1 MAEASIDI
9 RIFENK
15 EMKAVDMA
23 ELMDAAIFRTG
34 VIQGCETKI
43 ENGLFTIEGGRI
55 VVGGRLG
62 VVTGGT
68 VPNPTTLSKTEICY
82 PIAVCDL
89 ADANRPFYFMMATS
103 SDLTSLGLDN
113 ENRNPNFNVQNGRDA
128 LFFGTVEVDPATGL
142 ANPSTY
148 QKLGQATARKGWDW
162 YSQIAK
168 QITDLETAVN
178 NKLTWKSVQE
188 ADYQGADFHAIPAG
202 TKEIYVAI
210 WIRWTSGSDNSQKT
224 SIGFHLPVNDTLFV
238 SSASLIGHVNHWTK
252 TNDGFV
258 RLRLVKNNEGYFVK
272 VYNVY
277 QGDTD
282 VTNTCYW
289 RILYR

>member
-9 RIFENK
+9 RVFPNK
-15 EMKAVDMA
+15 EMTSIDFA
-23 ELMDAAIFRTG
+23 EMMDTAIFNTG
-34 VIQGCETKI
+34 VIQGCSVTE
-43 ENGLFTIEGGRI
+43 LGGVLSISSGRL
-55 VVGGRLG
+55 VVRGRLG

-68 VPNPTTLSKTEICY
+68 IPTPTNLSTKQNCWLMAI
-82 PIAVCDL
+82 CDL
-89 ADANRPFYFMMATS
+89 SNNENPFYFLLATAD
-103 SDLTSLGLDN
+103 DLDRLGLSTEDRHLTFNIDN
-113 ENRNPNFNVQNGRDA
+113 GIEA
-128 LFFGTVEVDPATGL
+128 LTFGICEVDPATGL
-142 ANPSTY
+142 VSNYEAFS
-148 QKLGQATARKGWDW
+148 QATARKGWDW
-162 YSQIAK
+162 YDRLYN

-202 TKEIYVAI
+202 AKEIYVAI
-210 WIRWTSGSDNSQKT
+210 WIRWTSGSENSQKT
-224 SIGFHLPVNDTLFV
+224 SIGFHLPVNDALFV
-238 SSASLIGHVNHWTK
+238 SSASLVGHVNHWTK

-282 VTNTCYW
+282 ITNTCYW

>member
-23 ELMDAAIFRTG
+23 ELMDAAIFRNG

-68 VPNPTTLSKTEICY
+68 VPNPTSLSKTDICY

-89 ADANRPFYFMMATS
+89 ADANKPFYFMIATKD
-103 SDLTSLGLDN
+103 DLTSLGLDY
-113 ENRNPNFNVQNGRDA
+113 ENRSSNFNVQNGRDA

-142 ANPSTY
+142 INQNTY
-148 QKLGQATARKGWDW
+148 QKWGQATARKGWDW
-162 YSQIAK
+162 YSQIVN

-178 NKLTWKSVQE
+178 NKLTWKIASQT
-188 ADYQGADFHAIPAG
+188 DYDDALYHEVPSDA
-202 TKEIYVAI
+202 KEIYVVI
-210 WIRWTSGSDNSQKT
+210 WIRWVSTGSDTQKT
-224 SIGFHLPVNDTLFV
+224 SIGFHIPINDYLFA
-238 SSASLIGHVNHWTK
+238 SSAKLVGHVNHWTK

-258 RLRLVKNNEGYFVK
+258 RLRFSKGNGKYLVKI
-272 VYNVY
+272 YNVY
-277 QGDTD
+277 QGNTD
-282 VTNTCYW
+282 VTNNTYW
-289 RILYR
+289 NIMYR

>member
-9 RIFENK
+9 RIFGNK
-15 EMKAVDMA
+15 EMKSVDMA
-23 ELMDAAIFRTG
+23 ELMDAAIFSTG

-68 VPNPTTLSKTEICY
+68 VPNPTTLSKTETCY

-89 ADANRPFYFMMATS
+89 ADANRPFYFMMATPN
-103 SDLTSLGLDN
+103 DLTSLGLDN
-113 ENRNPNFNVQNGRDA
+113 ENRSPNFNVQNGRDA

-148 QKLGQATARKGWDW
+148 QKFGQATAMKGWDW
-162 YSQIAK
+162 YSKIVK
-168 QITDLETAVN
+168 QITDLDTAVN

-188 ADYQGADFHAIPAG
+188 ADYQGSEFHRIPDDA
-202 TKEIYVAI
+202 KEIYVLI
-210 WIRWTSGSDNSQKT
+210 WIRWTSGSENSQKT
-224 SIGFHLPVNDTLFV
+224 SIGFLLPVNDSLFV
-238 SSASLIGHVNHWTK
+238 SSASLVGHVNHWTK

-258 RLRLVKNNEGYFVK
+258 RLRLVKNNEGYHIK
-272 VYNVY
+272 IYNVY

>member
-9 RIFENK
+9 RIFPNK
-15 EMKAVDMA
+15 EMTSVDMA
-23 ELMDAAIFRTG
+23 EMMDTAIFNTG
-34 VIQGCETKI
+34 VIQGCSVTEV
-43 ENGLFTIEGGRI
+43 NGVLSISSGRI
-55 VVGGRLG
+55 VVQGRLG

-68 VPNPTTLSKTEICY
+68 IPTPTNLSTKQNCWLMAI
-82 PIAVCDL
+82 CDL
-89 ADANRPFYFMMATS
+89 SNSERPFYFLLATAD
-103 SDLTSLGLDN
+103 DLDRLGIATGNDK
-113 ENRNPNFNVQNGRDA
+113 PTFNVENGINA
-128 LFFGTVEVDPATGL
+128 ATLGACEFDPATGL
-142 ANPSTY
+142 VSNY
-148 QKLGQATARKGWDW
+148 ATMPQGYARKGWDW
-162 YSQIAK
+162 YDNLYNQI
-168 QITDLETAVN
+168 IDLENAVN
-178 NKLTWKSVQE
+178 DKLTWKSVQE

-202 TKEIYVAI
+202 AKEIYVVI

>member
-1 MAEASIDI
+1 MADASIDI

-23 ELMDAAIFRTG
+23 ELMDAAIFRNG

-68 VPNPTTLSKTEICY
+68 VPNPTALSKTDICY

-89 ADANRPFYFMMATS
+89 ADANKPFYFMIATKD
-103 SDLTSLGLDN
+103 DLTSLGLDY
-113 ENRNPNFNVQNGRDA
+113 ENRSSNFNVQNGRDA

-142 ANPSTY
+142 INQNTY
-148 QKLGQATARKGWDW
+148 QKWGQATARKGWEW
-162 YSQIAK
+162 YTTILNEIQKIDTK
-168 QITDLETAVN
+168 YND
-178 NKLTWKSVQE
+178 KLTWKSVQE
-188 ADYQGADFHAIPAG
+188 ADYQGTDFHAIPAG
-202 TKEIYVAI
+202 AKEIYVVI
-210 WIRWTSGSDNSQKT
+210 WIRWTAGDNSQKT
-224 SIGFHLPVNDTLFV
+224 SIGFHIPVNDTLFV
-238 SSASLIGHVNHWTK
+238 SSASLVGHVNHWTK

-258 RLRLVKNNEGYFVK
+258 RLRLVKNNEGYFVQI
-272 VYNVY
+272 YNVY

-282 VTNTCYW
+282 VTNSAYW

>member
-55 VVGGRLG
+55 VVDGRLG

-68 VPNPTTLSKTEICY
+68 VPNPTTLSKTEVCY

-103 SDLTSLGLDN
+103 NDLASLGLDY
-113 ENRNPNFNVQNGRDA
+113 ENRSPNFNIQNGRDA

-148 QKLGQATARKGWDW
+148 QRMGQATARKGWDW
-162 YSQIAK
+162 YSQIVN

-178 NKLTWKSVQE
+178 NKLTWKSVQA
-188 ADYQGADFHAIPAG
+188 ADYQGAAFHRIPDGA
-202 TKEIYVAI
+202 KEIYVVI
-210 WIRWTSGSDNSQKT
+210 WIRWISTGNTQKT
-224 SIGFHLPVNDTLFV
+224 SIGFHIPIEDTIFV
-238 SSASLIGHVNHWTK
+238 SSADLVGHVNHWTK

-272 VYNVY
+272 IYNVY

-282 VTNTCYW
+282 VTNSAYW